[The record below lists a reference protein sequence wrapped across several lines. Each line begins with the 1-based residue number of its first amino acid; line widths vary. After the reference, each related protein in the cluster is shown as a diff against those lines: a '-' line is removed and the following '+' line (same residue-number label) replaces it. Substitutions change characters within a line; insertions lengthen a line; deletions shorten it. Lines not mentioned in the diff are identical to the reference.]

1 MSIAT
6 AYQCPPPPCP
16 PLRLSRI
23 WHERRLRTASPICS
37 ALRQPRPGVG
47 GGGAASRQAHQGVGA
62 GRVTAI
68 WKTWCG
74 SRCRSPRRRRGER
87 TRRRSQLPNAMERRR
102 PGPAGLHQERGETGS
117 HAGGAQEAVS
127 NRPTFLPH
135 RLAAG
140 GDESYGEA
148 MLGF

>member
-6 AYQCPPPPCP
+6 AYLCPPPPCP

-74 SRCRSPRRRRGER
+74 SRCRSPKNRDDGAGNVPEGEASCR
-87 TRRRSQLPNAMERRR
+87 TPWSGDDRVRPGCTKREAKPAAMPAAPKRRSPT
-102 PGPAGLHQERGETGS
+102 GP
-117 HAGGAQEAVS
+117 
-127 NRPTFLPH
+127 PFFLT
-135 RLAAG
+135 
-140 GDESYGEA
+140 D
-148 MLGF
+148 